1 MPTYASEDVAWT
13 AMYLSIFTFLVVVF
27 FVAYS
32 SCAFAT
38 AAPQHRSRVIK
49 HIILTPGAEQA

>member
-32 SCAFAT
+32 SCAFT
-38 AAPQHRSRVIK
+38 PAAPHRSRVIK